1 MSNILRIPELKP
13 MEVAALRASTTPP
26 ILLDVRE
33 PHEHQWASL
42 GDGVVTAP
50 LSHLAAQG
58 LQALPLEA
66 RDPQAHLIIF
76 CHHGVRSAQVVLWLR
91 QQGWN
96 QVYNLQGGID
106 AWASDIDASVGR
118 Y

>member
-1 MSNILRIPELKP
+1 MSHFFQIPELKP
-13 MEVAALRASTTPP
+13 VEVAALRAAPNPP

-33 PHEHQWASL
+33 VYEYHWASL
-42 GDGVVTAP
+42 GAGVVTAP
-50 LSHLAAQG
+50 LSDLAARG
-58 LQALPLEA
+58 LPALPPEA
-66 RDPQAHLIIF
+66 SDPQTPLIVF

-91 QQGWN
+91 QQGWD

-106 AWASDIDASVGR
+106 AWAAEVDASVGR